1 MTAPSS
7 TTSPPAQSVQV
18 LAVIERFN
26 AAFNAHDVDAVMAEM
41 SHDCVFEGTAPPDG
55 DRHVG
60 ADAVR
65 AAWVALF
72 AGSPGATFSTEE
84 TICAGDRVMV
94 RWLYR
99 WQEPSGGSGH
109 VRGVDLFRVEAGL
122 ITEKLAYVKG

>member
-1 MTAPSS
+1 VSGAE
-7 TTSPPAQSVQV
+7 A
-18 LAVIERFN
+18 LAVVERFN
-26 AAFNAHDVDAVMAEM
+26 MAFNAHDVDAVMAEM
-41 SHDCVFEGTAPPDG
+41 SQDCVFEGTAPPDG

-72 AGSPGATFSTEE
+72 GGSPRATFSTEE
-84 TICAGDRVMV
+84 TICAGDRVIV

-99 WQEPSGGSGH
+99 WDEPDDSGSGHGSGSGSGH
-109 VRGVDLFRVEAGL
+109 VCGVDVFRVEAGL